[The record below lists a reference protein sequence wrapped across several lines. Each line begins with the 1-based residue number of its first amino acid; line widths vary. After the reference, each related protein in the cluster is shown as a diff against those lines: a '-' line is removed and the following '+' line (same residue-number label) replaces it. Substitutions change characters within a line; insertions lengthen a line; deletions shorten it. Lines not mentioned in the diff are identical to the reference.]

1 MAAVAYIGNH
11 ASIFVISIIDD
22 RGMVYNQSEE
32 IEGEKVILWLT
43 NVGGKLEILSTLV
56 GVKKKIE
63 EIYCSMEFFLA
74 YILLT
79 MKISMTSLPKNLKK

>member
-43 NVGGKLEILSTLV
+43 NVGGKTGKSGQQTP
-56 GVKKKIE
+56 G
-63 EIYCSMEFFLA
+63 
-74 YILLT
+74 
-79 MKISMTSLPKNLKK
+79 TSAETSGSVSGPNQK